1 MTHDSAPIVNKIISV
16 TLDADWSRSSRHI
29 GYVRCDSLLQ
39 VAEWL
44 LINSDN
50 YKMPFTIKE
59 LEIIDVTDL
68 DLNFT
73 LSMTKNNTG
82 SYTINQKH
90 NTAKQ
95 LELERLKIQALK
107 KLSTEEKQALGLE

>member
-1 MTHDSAPIVNKIISV
+1 MTQNNAPIGNKIIAV
-16 TLDADWSRSSRHI
+16 TSDADWSRLAKHI
-29 GYVRCDSLLQ
+29 GYFKSDSLLQ
-39 VAEWL
+39 VAEWI
-44 LINSDN
+44 LINSDS
-50 YKMPFTIKE
+50 YKLPYTIKE

-73 LSMTKNNTG
+73 LSMTKSNTG

-107 KLSTEEKQALGLE
+107 KLSKEEKQALGLE